1 MGVSFMTSQLTA
13 DAGMYLGASA
23 LDITTILIVDDH
35 RSFADLLSA
44 ALESVDGMTCI
55 GTATTAAEGIT
66 LAAELRP
73 SIVIMDI
80 QMPRQD
86 GLVATRRIREVAPE
100 TIIAVVTA
108 YRDPTW
114 ISRAAQAGASA
125 FIPKNGSLSEMIDV
139 LRRVR
144 QGQMLVA
151 PSAFRSGPALTPRP
165 FIDNTRPNLTQREL
179 EVLTYLGQGMPTQG
193 IARVLG
199 ITLHTCRGYMKSLHF
214 KLDVNTQIEAVIKA
228 KALGLIDSPV

>member
-1 MGVSFMTSQLTA
+1 MTSQLSA
-13 DAGMYLGASA
+13 DEDVYMDATGLGIS
-23 LDITTILIVDDH
+23 TILVVDDH

-44 ALESVDGMTCI
+44 ALNSVPGMRCV
-55 GTATTAAEGIT
+55 GTASTAAEAISR
-66 LAAELRP
+66 AAELKP
-73 SIVIMDI
+73 NIVIMDI

-86 GLVATRRIREVAPE
+86 GLAATRKIRELTPNSV
-100 TIIAVVTA
+100 IAVVTA
-108 YRDPTW
+108 YRDPEW

-125 FIPKNGSLSEMIDV
+125 FIPKNGSLVEMIDV

-151 PSAFRSGPALTPRP
+151 PSAFNCGPALQPQP
-165 FIDNTRPNLTQREL
+165 FTEARPNLTQREL

-199 ITLHTCRGYMKSLHF
+199 ITLHTCRGYMKSLHH
-214 KLDVNTQIEAVIKA
+214 KLGVSTQLEAVIKA
-228 KALGLIDSPV
+228 KGLGLIDSPV